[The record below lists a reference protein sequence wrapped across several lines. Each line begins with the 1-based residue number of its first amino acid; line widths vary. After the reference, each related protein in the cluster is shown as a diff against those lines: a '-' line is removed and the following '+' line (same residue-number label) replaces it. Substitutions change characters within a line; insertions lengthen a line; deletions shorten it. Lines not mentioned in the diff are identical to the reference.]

1 MLIASTAGGSI
12 MEVPSFKV
20 AKAKIVLPPIDRS
33 ETGDGDTMRL
43 NLPFRLVSV
52 DTPEKSNV
60 GGKTPTAQKRLEAA
74 LAVLQDLE
82 IRNKVPDGFAAYF
95 APRVTGGAARHYE
108 AAEAAT
114 RRLRELRDDHVKAI
128 DGKEGQLA
136 VIPAGEVV
144 DGNGRMLAYVAP
156 YLSKEQREALS
167 VRSKKRQTFNL
178 RLVAE
183 GWAASF
189 PIWPSFPSRRTDFAA
204 FLDAAGA
211 AYRARKGNWAH
222 GNHETLLT
230 GYEFRALIKVG
241 RLAIESASNSRRPT
255 DKDYLGHF
263 SRHCLDRRGVD
274 HGRYGFVDVPHGGRL
289 WAWTPA
295 DVRVLTEWIGKAI

>member
-1 MLIASTAGGSI
+1 MD
-12 MEVPSFKV
+12 VPSFKV
-20 AKAKIVLPPIDRS
+20 AKAKIVLPAPDRA

-60 GGKTPTAQKRLEAA
+60 GGKAPTAEKRLQSA

-82 IRNKVPDGFAAYF
+82 IRGKVPRGFARYF
-95 APRVTGGAARHYE
+95 EPRVADGGAARHYD

-114 RRLRELRDDHVKAI
+114 QRLRELRDDHVKAI
-128 DGKEGQLA
+128 DGREGQLA

-211 AYRARKGNWAH
+211 AYRGRKGNWAH
-222 GNHETLLT
+222 GHHADLLT
-230 GYEFRALIKVG
+230 GYEFRALIKIG
-241 RLAIESASNSRRPT
+241 RLAIEGTSKGRKTT
-255 DKDYLGHF
+255 DSDYLGHF
-263 SRHCLDRRGVD
+263 ARYCLDRKGAD
-274 HGRYGFVDVPHGGRL
+274 HGRFGFVEIPHGGRL
-289 WAWTPA
+289 WAWTRA
-295 DVRVLTEWIGKAI
+295 DVQVLANWIGKAI